1 MLFVDQNQELITQ
14 LHDHDLRLTRV
25 ETELRGVHNEIR
37 AQREEIKLNASI
49 AREIQTDMRSLIGKV
64 SELSGTQKTLMWS
77 LGAFGAIL
85 GILEAWSTFN

>member
-1 MLFVDQNQELITQ
+1 MDQNQELITQ

-37 AQREEIKLNASI
+37 AQREEIKLNASLS
-49 AREIQTDMRSLIGKV
+49 REIQSDMRSLIGKV

-77 LGAFGAIL
+77 IGAFGAML
-85 GILEAWSTFN
+85 GILEAWSTFH

>member
-64 SELSGTQKTLMWS
+64 SELSGTQKTLMWG